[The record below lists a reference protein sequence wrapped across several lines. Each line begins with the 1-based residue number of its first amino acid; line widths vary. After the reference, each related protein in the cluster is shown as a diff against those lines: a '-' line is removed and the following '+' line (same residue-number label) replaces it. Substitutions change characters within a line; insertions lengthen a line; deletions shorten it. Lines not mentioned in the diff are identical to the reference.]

1 LSLTTGKVF
10 EVGGTTGVIFEVPDA
25 LNLDVPVKGFSVEVV
40 LEVVLRYLEAPV
52 KGSAY
57 SSLALVS
64 LELIL
69 RYLEAP
75 SFQVRIQNR
84 RLVDGSPVNGSAYS
98 LLPLPIFKPE
108 VFFSINCAT

>member
-1 LSLTTGKVF
+1 LSLTTGKVLV
-10 EVGGTTGVIFEVPDA
+10 VGETMGVVFEVPDG
-25 LNLDVPVKGFSVEVV
+25 LNLDAPVKGSSVEVV

-64 LELIL
+64 LELVL

-75 SFQVRIQNR
+75 SFKSEYRI
-84 RLVDGSPVNGSAYS
+84 VGP
-98 LLPLPIFKPE
+98 
-108 VFFSINCAT
+108 